1 MIQIDL
7 SDKVVLVT
15 GGTRGIGLATALKFA
30 EAGAQLY
37 ITYKWG
43 SAEGQELFA
52 QFEEI
57 GASKPVLIQ
66 ADVSV
71 DEDTEH
77 LMEEI
82 AKTTD
87 RIDTYICNVGVA
99 LRTLELNDYKKQSLF
114 KTIEYS
120 TWPLIEY
127 TRKIEHRFGKFP
139 HHIVGI
145 SSDGPD
151 HYYKGYDF
159 VAASKALLELF
170 ARYLSARLFSA
181 GSRVNVIRFGTV
193 RTDSFN
199 LIFGEEFFDFIRRE
213 GVSDQMILTPEE
225 CGSAVLALCSGLL
238 DAVNGQIISVDYG
251 LPLKDNTMMRFIAER
266 EERDR
271 NREARDPNREERDP
285 NREARDSG

>member
-7 SDKVVLVT
+7 SGKFVLVT

-43 SAEGQELFA
+43 SAEEQELFA

-57 GASKPVLIQ
+57 GAAKPVLIQ

-71 DEDTEH
+71 NEDTEN

-99 LRTLELNDYKKQSLF
+99 LRTMELSDYKKQSLF

-120 TWPLIEY
+120 AWPLIDY

-139 HHIVGI
+139 RHIVGI

-170 ARYLSARLFSA
+170 ARYLSARLFSE

-193 RTDSFN
+193 KTDSFD
-199 LIFGEEFFDFIRRE
+199 LIFGEEFFDFIKRE
-213 GVSDQMILTPEE
+213 GVSDQMILSPEE

-251 LPLKDNTMMRFIAER
+251 LPLKDNTMMRFISDR
-266 EERDR
+266 EEK
-271 NREARDPNREERDP
+271 
-285 NREARDSG
+285 DSE